1 MMNKGIGFDN
11 LPEWRAY
18 KVIHGSMKK
27 YFIQLSKARKYYNSI
42 PGEKSIWDEDTL
54 IDCVVINVPKV
65 F

>member
-1 MMNKGIGFDN
+1 MTGIGFDN

-18 KVIHGSMKK
+18 KVKYDGKSR
-27 YFIQLSKARKYYNSI
+27 YFIQLSRAKFFYEMINFKDS
-42 PGEKSIWDEDTL
+42 KSIWDEDTL